1 MEGVFERVFRL
12 CVDGVNLQHFNRN
25 HLVDTDYVQF
35 TLEHTDFTDYVFSS
49 RNVKY
54 SDLNFNA
61 LVRGVTNWLNNLAQS
76 NRQMD
81 IDHDW
86 SISLQVSST
95 SNVHRGFGDP
105 PLNVD
110 DDFVP
115 HIQQDLNGSSTISV
129 PPLIESLHPYVLP
142 GDSVEEERLLFG
154 DVSDEEDDGVNCSD
168 DDDDYFDEDNGTCN
182 VLQNNIALNV
192 FLDNE
197 LMSSSSLKDYYKLA
211 DISNTS
217 LCGECLLISL

>member
-1 MEGVFERVFRL
+1 M
-12 CVDGVNLQHFNRN
+12 CK
-25 HLVDTDYVQF
+25 F

-54 SDLNFNA
+54 SDLNLNA
-61 LVRGVTNWLNNLAQS
+61 LVGGVTNWLNNLAQS

-86 SISLQVSST
+86 LISLQVSST

-129 PPLIESLHPYVLP
+129 PPLIESLHPDVFP

-154 DVSDEEDDGVNCSD
+154 DVSEDEEA
-168 DDDDYFDEDNGTCN
+168 NG
-182 VLQNNIALNV
+182 
-192 FLDNE
+192 
-197 LMSSSSLKDYYKLA
+197 
-211 DISNTS
+211 
-217 LCGECLLISL
+217 